1 MEVSRGND
9 SVRKE
14 VQKAAVLIE
23 ALPYI
28 QFLQGKVVLI
38 KLGGSA
44 MTTPARVEEVLR
56 DIVFM
61 EAVGVKPVVV
71 HGGGNAISLRMK
83 DAGIA
88 PRFIE
93 GLRVTGRES
102 IEIVREVLS
111 GINKTL
117 TRQISSLGGRAVGL
131 SDREDNVIKARK
143 LQPLFSD
150 SMGNSNPIDI
160 GFVGEVD
167 RVETKP
173 ILKIIRSNKIPVIAP
188 YGTDED
194 GQVYNI
200 NGDMTAGSIAA
211 ELKAEKLV
219 FLTDVEGIMTKADQ
233 REQRQVLSSLKR
245 EEIVRLLKEET
256 IVGGM
261 IPKVTAGLY
270 ALEHGVKKIHIIDG
284 RLKHSLL
291 LEIFTDKRTGTEI
304 VS

>member
-291 LEIFTDKRTGTEI
+291 LEIFTDKRIGTEI

>member
-28 QFLQGKVVLI
+28 QFLQGKIVLI

-194 GQVYNI
+194 GRVYNI

-291 LEIFTDKRTGTEI
+291 LEIFTDKRIGTEI

>member
-194 GQVYNI
+194 GRVYNI

>member
-194 GQVYNI
+194 GRVYNI

-291 LEIFTDKRTGTEI
+291 LEIFTDKRIGTEI

>member
-28 QFLQGKVVLI
+28 QFLQGKIVLI

-88 PRFIE
+88 PQFIE

-194 GQVYNI
+194 GRVYNI

>member
-28 QFLQGKVVLI
+28 QFLQGKIVLI

-194 GQVYNI
+194 GRVYNI